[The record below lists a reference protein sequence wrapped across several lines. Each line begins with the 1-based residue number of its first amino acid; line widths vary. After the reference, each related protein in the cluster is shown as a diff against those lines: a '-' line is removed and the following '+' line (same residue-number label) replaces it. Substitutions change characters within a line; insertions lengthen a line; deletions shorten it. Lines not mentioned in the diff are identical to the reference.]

1 MYSPDTTKYLI
12 HISLTAEGVVE
23 KPDVVGAIF
32 GQTEGL
38 LGEDLDLRDLQR
50 TGRVGRID
58 VQIAS
63 KKGET
68 KGDILISTSLDR
80 AETAILAAS
89 LETIDRVGP
98 CVAHVTVES
107 IEDIRVSKR
116 KKIVERAKEIL
127 IERFEDGTIDSDEL
141 LDDVRQSIRIE
152 KIGSVGEEKVPS
164 GPNVLD
170 SDAIIIVE
178 GRADVLNLLRYGIK
192 NAVAVEGTNI
202 PKTVIDMCEKKTTTA
217 FFDGDRGGELIL
229 RELLQVADID
239 YVSFS
244 PRGKSVEDMTR
255 KEVIKTLRNKVP
267 VEYVRDQYFEHSSE
281 LPLELPRG
289 RSSPEHVE
297 SLDRTNHQPTGEKK
311 IRESAPK
318 MPTTIRDHMD
328 EVKGRSLGRFLKED
342 MTVIKEIQSD
352 ELEKAVETLDTP
364 VAGLVIDRTVDQKLL
379 DRLVWKG
386 LEYVAAK
393 DFKGI
398 IKRPLSI
405 RLMKMNA

>member
-12 HISLTAEGVVE
+12 HISLSAEGVVE

-58 VQIAS
+58 VQITS

-68 KGDILISTSLDR
+68 KGEILISSSLDR

-98 CVAHVTVES
+98 CVARVVVES

-116 KKIVERAKEIL
+116 KKIVDRAKEIL
-127 IERFEDGTIDSDEL
+127 IERFDDGTIDSDEL
-141 LDDVRQSIRIE
+141 LDDVRQSLRIE
-152 KIGSVGEEKVPS
+152 KIGSIGEEKAPA
-164 GPNVLD
+164 GPNVLE

-178 GRADVLNLLRYGIK
+178 GRADVINLLRYGIK

-202 PKTVIDMCEKKTTTA
+202 PRSVVDLCEKKTTTA

-239 YVSFS
+239 FVAFS

-267 VEYVRDQYFEHSSE
+267 VEYVRDQYFEDAAELPELRGPKGGGEGDEGHERRVRHSS
-281 LPLELPRG
+281 PAKR
-289 RSSPEHVE
+289 
-297 SLDRTNHQPTGEKK
+297 
-311 IRESAPK
+311 REAGQAPQN
-318 MPTTIRDHMD
+318 IRDHFDDIRGNNLARFLSDDLSVVRELPVD
-328 EVKGRSLGRFLKED
+328 EV
-342 MTVIKEIQSD
+342 
-352 ELEKAVETLDTP
+352 EKAIETIDGAAT
-364 VAGLVIDRTVDQKLL
+364 GLVLDRPVDQKLL
-379 DRLVWKG
+379 DRMVQRG
-386 LEYVAAK
+386 LSYVAAK
-393 DFKGI
+393 DFRGI
-398 IKRPLSI
+398 VKRPLSI
-405 RLMKMNA
+405 RLLKLGS